1 MCMSREL
8 QEDETS
14 PSFGTKFLPLILLR
28 CAAFR
33 LPHPVAGVPLAA
45 GEQVSETL
53 ILSYPC
59 TVGDVSNFWEAL
71 SRLLADIVLV
81 FISTS
86 SACIDSPDLRRPSP
100 ERFLVT

>member
-14 PSFGTKFLPLILLR
+14 PSFGIKFLPLILLR

-45 GEQVSETL
+45 GEQISETL

-71 SRLLADIVLV
+71 SRLLADIVLA
-81 FISTS
+81 
-86 SACIDSPDLRRPSP
+86 SACIDSPDLRRPPP